1 MDGELKITRTEEP
14 YEEIFN
20 GYIKNDK
27 IVSKDEL

>member
-1 MDGELKITRTEEP
+1 MDGEVQITTVNEP